1 MALEFVG
8 YLAGFIV
15 AIALSPQ
22 VIKAWRTKSTKDIS
36 VLWNLT
42 LVTGLI
48 LWVIYGIVNTILPII
63 VFVSLEALMASSLL
77 VLKLRFW
84 GKVFID

>member
-1 MALEFVG
+1 MALEIVG

-22 VIKAWRTKSTKDIS
+22 VIKAWKTKSTKDIS
-36 VLWNLT
+36 ILWNLI

-48 LWVIYGIVNTILPII
+48 LWVVYGIVNRIIPLVVFPTI
-63 VFVSLEALMASSLL
+63 EALMAISLL
-77 VLKLRFW
+77 VLKLRY
-84 GKVFID
+84 G